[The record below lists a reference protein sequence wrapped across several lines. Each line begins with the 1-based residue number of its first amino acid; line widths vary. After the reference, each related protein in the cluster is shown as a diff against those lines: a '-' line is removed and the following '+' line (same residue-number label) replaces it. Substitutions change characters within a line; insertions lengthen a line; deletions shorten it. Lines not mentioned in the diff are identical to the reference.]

1 MSFVSLGTAITAGAL
16 TGGAAAAAGVA
27 ASGAVLGAGTSLY
40 NASQARVTGNKQA
53 DLAQQAVDKQ
63 RALLGSLKYE
73 PIDIEKLK
81 TEATANAISNAKN
94 SLALERELSPAV
106 AAARVGLSEQISK
119 DLALGGK
126 LSPDI
131 ANQVARASR
140 TMGALSGAPAGPLTA
155 ASIGTT
161 AEALKQQRLANAS
174 GLLAANKLPVSGL
187 DPGAIAA
194 LEAQQNAAMNQFN
207 IAKAG
212 GQANLIGS
220 EANVQA
226 GRLGTQAG
234 ADASLVSGIT
244 DALGKFGSLYA
255 GLPRTATPPSSLNFS
270 GNYGLTGVGDTSGLL
285 GSVQST
291 PVNYT
296 LGSGGY
302 VPGAS
307 LSGTPSFGQGLLS
320 GIPTFGQGLP
330 TPSYK
335 PKPLT

>member
-1 MSFVSLGTAITAGAL
+1 MSFVSLGTALTAGAL

-81 TEATANAISNAKN
+81 TEATANAISNARN

-106 AAARVGLSEQISK
+106 AATRAGLSEQISK

-161 AEALKQQRLANAS
+161 AEALKQQRMGNAS
-174 GLLAANKLPVSGL
+174 SLLAANKLPVSGL

-212 GQANLIGS
+212 GQANLINS
-220 EANVQA
+220 EAVAQA
-226 GRLGTQAG
+226 GRLGTNA
-234 ADASLVSGIT
+234 ASDASLVSGLT
-244 DALGKFGSLYA
+244 DALGKFGSIYA
-255 GLPRTATPPSSLNFS
+255 GLPRTATPPS
-270 GNYGLTGVGDTSGLL
+270 GLL
-285 GSVQST
+285 GSVT
-291 PVNYT
+291 PSAPLNYT
-296 LGSGGY
+296 LGSGGLG
-302 VPGAS
+302 VGS
-307 LSGTPSFGQGLLS
+307 TLS

-335 PKPLT
+335 PTPFR

>member
-1 MSFVSLGTAITAGAL
+1 
-16 TGGAAAAAGVA
+16 
-27 ASGAVLGAGTSLY
+27 
-40 NASQARVTGNKQA
+40 
-53 DLAQQAVDKQ
+53 VDKQ

-81 TEATANAISNAKN
+81 AEAHANAVTNATN

-106 AAARVGLSEQISK
+106 AAARVGLSEQVNR

-161 AEALKQQRLANAS
+161 AEALKQQRLTNAS
-174 GLLAANKLPVSGL
+174 NLLAANKLPISGL
-187 DPGAIAA
+187 DPGQVAG
-194 LEAQQNAAMNQFN
+194 LEAQQSMAMNQFN

-212 GQANLIGS
+212 GQANLINS
-220 EANVQA
+220 EANAQA
-226 GRLGTQAG
+226 GRLGTNA
-234 ADASLVSGIT
+234 ASDASLVSGIT
-244 DALGKFGSLYA
+244 DALGKFGSIYA
-255 GLPRTATPPSSLNFS
+255 GLPRTATPPSALNFS
-270 GNYGLTGVGDTSGLL
+270 GNYGLTGVGNTSSLL
-285 GSVQST
+285 GSVEST

-302 VPGAS
+302 VPGS
-307 LSGTPSFGQGLLS
+307 TLSGAPSFGQGLLS
-320 GIPTFGQGLP
+320 GIPTFGQNLP

-335 PKPLT
+335 TTPTK

>member
-1 MSFVSLGTAITAGAL
+1 MSFISLGTAITAGAL

-81 TEATANAISNAKN
+81 TEATANAISNARN

-106 AAARVGLSEQISK
+106 AATRAGLSEQISK

-187 DPGAIAA
+187 DPGQIAA
-194 LEAQQNAAMNQFN
+194 LEAEQAMAMNQFN

-212 GQANLIGS
+212 GQANLINR
-220 EANVQA
+220 EATAQA
-226 GRLGTQAG
+226 GRLGTNA
-234 ADASLVSGIT
+234 ASDASLVSGLT
-244 DALGKFGSLYA
+244 TAFNKFGDIY
-255 GLPRTATPPSSLNFS
+255 SSLPTKPS
-270 GNYGLTGVGDTSGLL
+270 GGLL
-285 GSVQST
+285 DSAVQAA
-291 PVNYT
+291 PINYT
-296 LGSGGY
+296 LGSGGLG
-302 VPGAS
+302 VGS
-307 LSGTPSFGQGLLS
+307 TLS

-330 TPSYK
+330 TPTYK
-335 PKPLT
+335 PTPFR

>member
-1 MSFVSLGTAITAGAL
+1 MSFVSLGTALTAGAL

-81 TEATANAISNAKN
+81 TEATANAISNARN

-106 AAARVGLSEQISK
+106 AATRAGLSEQISK

-187 DPGAIAA
+187 DPGQIAA
-194 LEAQQNAAMNQFN
+194 LEAEQAMAMNQFN

-212 GQANLIGS
+212 GQSNLINS
-220 EANVQA
+220 EAAAQA
-226 GRLGTQAG
+226 GRLGTNA
-234 ADASLVSGIT
+234 ASDASLVSGLT
-244 DALGKFGSLYA
+244 TAFNKFGDIY
-255 GLPRTATPPSSLNFS
+255 SSLPTKPS
-270 GNYGLTGVGDTSGLL
+270 GGLL
-285 GSVQST
+285 DSAVQAA
-291 PVNYT
+291 PINYT
-296 LGSGGY
+296 LGSGGLG
-302 VPGAS
+302 VGS
-307 LSGTPSFGQGLLS
+307 TLS

-330 TPSYK
+330 TPTYK
-335 PKPLT
+335 PTPFR

>member
-1 MSFVSLGTAITAGAL
+1 MSFVAFGAVA
-16 TGGAAAAAGVA
+16 TA
-27 ASGAVLGAGTSLY
+27 ASAATSLY
-40 NASQARVTGNKQA
+40 SASQARVTGNKQA

-63 RALLGSLKYE
+63 RALLSQLKYT

-161 AEALKQQRLANAS
+161 AEALKQQRMGNAAK
-174 GLLAANKLPVSGL
+174 LLAANELPKAGL
-187 DPGAIAA
+187 DPAMIAR
-194 LEAQQNAAMNQFN
+194 LQIEQQQAADDFANRKLGIESRFIDKESENQGRRVGSNAA
-207 IAKAG
+207 
-212 GQANLIGS
+212 
-220 EANVQA
+220 
-226 GRLGTQAG
+226 
-234 ADASLVSGIT
+234 ADAAMLRGYTDLAGSLVSG
-244 DALGKFGSLYA
+244 AKGLFGS
-255 GLPRTATPPSSLNFS
+255 PTNQFS
-270 GNYGLTGVGDTSGLL
+270 GNAGFTGLGDLSLM
-285 GSVQST
+285 GSIQSN

-307 LSGTPSFGQGLLS
+307 LSGTPSFGQNLPA
-320 GIPTFGQGLP
+320 PTSFVNPFKP
-330 TPSYK
+330 TP
-335 PKPLT
+335 LT

>member
-81 TEATANAISNAKN
+81 TEATANAISNARN

-106 AAARVGLSEQISK
+106 AATRAGLSEQISK

-174 GLLAANKLPVSGL
+174 GLLAANQMPKVGL
-187 DPGAIAA
+187 DPGQIAA
-194 LEAQQNAAMNQFN
+194 LEAEQAMAMNQFN

-212 GQANLIGS
+212 GQANLINR
-220 EANVQA
+220 EATAQA
-226 GRLGTQAG
+226 GRLGTNA
-234 ADASLVSGIT
+234 ASDASLVSGLT
-244 DALGKFGSLYA
+244 TAFNKFGDIY
-255 GLPRTATPPSSLNFS
+255 SSLPTKPS
-270 GNYGLTGVGDTSGLL
+270 GGLL
-285 GSVQST
+285 DSAVQAA
-291 PVNYT
+291 PINYT
-296 LGSGGY
+296 LGSGGLG
-302 VPGAS
+302 VGS
-307 LSGTPSFGQGLLS
+307 TLS

-330 TPSYK
+330 TPTYK
-335 PKPLT
+335 PTPFR

>member
-1 MSFVSLGTAITAGAL
+1 MSFISLGTAITAGAL

-81 TEATANAISNAKN
+81 TEATANAISNARN

-106 AAARVGLSEQISK
+106 AATRAGLSEQISK

-187 DPGAIAA
+187 DPGQIAA
-194 LEAQQNAAMNQFN
+194 LEAEQAMAMNQFN

-212 GQANLIGS
+212 GQSNLINR
-220 EANVQA
+220 EATAQA
-226 GRLGTQAG
+226 GRLGTNA
-234 ADASLVSGIT
+234 ASDASLVSGLT
-244 DALGKFGSLYA
+244 TAFNKFGDIY
-255 GLPRTATPPSSLNFS
+255 SSLPTKPS
-270 GNYGLTGVGDTSGLL
+270 GGLL
-285 GSVQST
+285 DSAVQAA
-291 PVNYT
+291 PINYT
-296 LGSGGY
+296 LGSGGLG
-302 VPGAS
+302 VGS
-307 LSGTPSFGQGLLS
+307 TLS

-330 TPSYK
+330 TPTYK
-335 PKPLT
+335 PTPFR

>member
-81 TEATANAISNAKN
+81 TEATANAISNARN

-106 AAARVGLSEQISK
+106 AATRAGLSEQISK

-155 ASIGTT
+155 ASIGTM

-187 DPGAIAA
+187 DPGQIAA
-194 LEAQQNAAMNQFN
+194 LEAEQAMAMNQFN

-212 GQANLIGS
+212 GQANLINR
-220 EANVQA
+220 EATAQA
-226 GRLGTQAG
+226 GRLGTNA
-234 ADASLVSGIT
+234 ASDASLVSGLT
-244 DALGKFGSLYA
+244 TAFNKFGDIY
-255 GLPRTATPPSSLNFS
+255 SSLPTKPS
-270 GNYGLTGVGDTSGLL
+270 GGLL
-285 GSVQST
+285 DSAVQAA
-291 PVNYT
+291 PINYT
-296 LGSGGY
+296 LGSGGLG
-302 VPGAS
+302 VGS
-307 LSGTPSFGQGLLS
+307 TLS

-330 TPSYK
+330 TPTYK
-335 PKPLT
+335 PTPFR

>member
-81 TEATANAISNAKN
+81 TEATANAISNARN

-106 AAARVGLSEQISK
+106 AATRAGLSEQISK

-187 DPGAIAA
+187 DPGQIAA
-194 LEAQQNAAMNQFN
+194 LEAEQAMAMNQFN

-212 GQANLIGS
+212 GQANLINR
-220 EANVQA
+220 EATAQA
-226 GRLGTQAG
+226 GRLGTNA
-234 ADASLVSGIT
+234 ASDASLVSGLT
-244 DALGKFGSLYA
+244 TAFNKFGDIY
-255 GLPRTATPPSSLNFS
+255 SSLPTKPS
-270 GNYGLTGVGDTSGLL
+270 GGLL
-285 GSVQST
+285 DSAVQAA
-291 PVNYT
+291 PINYT
-296 LGSGGY
+296 LGSGGLG
-302 VPGAS
+302 VGS
-307 LSGTPSFGQGLLS
+307 TLS

-330 TPSYK
+330 TPTYK
-335 PKPLT
+335 PTPFR